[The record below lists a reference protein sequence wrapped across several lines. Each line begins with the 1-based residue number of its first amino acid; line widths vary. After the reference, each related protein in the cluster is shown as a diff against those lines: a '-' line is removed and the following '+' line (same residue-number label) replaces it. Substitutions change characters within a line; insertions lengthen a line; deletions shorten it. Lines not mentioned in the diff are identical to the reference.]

1 MLKIKKNKRV
11 HANKQDAMDEVL
23 KEDEVKRLNAEI
35 PKSIYTRLKSKLA
48 EDDMSISEWVRD
60 CAKRYLL

>member
-11 HANKQDAMDEVL
+11 HTNKQDVMNEIL

-48 EDDMSISEWVRD
+48 ENDMSISDWVRD
-60 CAKRYLL
+60 CAKSYLS